1 MSEQNSLSNQF
12 DADNLTNLT
21 NSTDTVDT
29 ADNANSTNSSEPDKK
44 VSALS
49 ALSTFSV
56 DEMSR
61 LLSLANTSE
70 TRSKYFSST
79 NSHTR
84 TKPVRRNAIYHHNPM
99 GSNGLPTQMGSMNA
113 WFQSPPP
120 IIPPQSSQSS
130 QPSQFFSAPVPA
142 SMTAAE
148 NEWFD
153 IQPDPS
159 VNSPVLNN
167 PNPDIFLGPSTVPPL
182 PAPHTLVSPWINSS
196 IVPDNEAGVEPDDNV
211 SDLDINENDDA
222 LDINENDDAL
232 DINENEDALDV
243 NENEDIFE

>member
-21 NSTDTVDT
+21 NSTDNVDT
-29 ADNANSTNSSEPDKK
+29 ADNANSTDSSEPDKK

-49 ALSTFSV
+49 ALSTLSV

-84 TKPVRRNAIYHHNPM
+84 AKPVRRNAIYHHNPM

-120 IIPPQSSQSS
+120 IIPPQ
-130 QPSQFFSAPVPA
+130 PEPLQFFSVPAPVPA
-142 SMTAAE
+142 SVVAAA

-153 IQPDPS
+153 IQPAPLS
-159 VNSPVLNN
+159 NSPVLNN
-167 PNPDIFLGPSTVPPL
+167 PNTDIFLGPSTVPPL
-182 PAPHTLVSPWINSS
+182 PAPHTLVTPWINSS

-222 LDINENDDAL
+222 LD
-232 DINENEDALDV
+232 V